1 MNNEI
6 KAKIYAAGEIVG
18 VGRIPQKV
26 SSAAAG
32 DMKKE
37 IYDVNDNG
45 IVDNAEKV
53 NNHTVEADVPANAKF
68 SDTIYDDT
76 AIRAEIQNVSNDI
89 PTKTSELTND
99 SGFLTQHQDL
109 SSYATKNY
117 VDTAIAAIADY
128 TEEVF

>member
-37 IYDVNDNG
+37 IYDVNNNG

-68 SDTIYDDT
+68 TDTI
-76 AIRAEIQNVSNDI
+76 
-89 PTKTSELTND
+89 
-99 SGFLTQHQDL
+99 QDL

>member
-37 IYDVNDNG
+37 IYDVNNNG

-68 SDTIYDDT
+68 TDTIYDDT

>member
-68 SDTIYDDT
+68 TDTIYDDT